1 MGFQGAKPLVH
12 FRLFARRRGIGKRT
26 NSVEGRSDQRDGARA
41 TGATLGA
48 HYRFVVW
55 LVPTVERFLRSQK
68 ILLGDR
74 IQATAMDVWSNSSNP
89 PSRGHH
95 LLRNRSSLKHDIQN

>member
-1 MGFQGAKPLVH
+1 MNLHLITSGVR
-12 FRLFARRRGIGKRT
+12 RLARDGIPRGEALGTFSTFARTRGIGKRT

-41 TGATLGA
+41 TEATLGA

-55 LVPTVERFLRSQK
+55 LVPTVERSLRSQK

-74 IQATAMDVWSNSSNP
+74 IQATAMDVLEQLVEST
-89 PSRGHH
+89 
-95 LLRNRSSLKHDIQN
+95 